1 MLVDTL
7 WSIPLRQMPMIRH
20 GTAWYGMMAGTH
32 GCLLHYIVYF
42 VWFLYLSICNGN
54 TTCFFHATAGIHLRF
69 PTASPLRDRILGEEV
84 TISVWDQDEHGEWW
98 RVIFYEGGWKEW
110 TSLSYLESVF
120 DENRQLTWYGKA
132 FVHRHFQ

>member
-1 MLVDTL
+1 METPHV
-7 WSIPLRQMPMIRH
+7 
-20 GTAWYGMMAGTH
+20 
-32 GCLLHYIVYF
+32 
-42 VWFLYLSICNGN
+42 
-54 TTCFFHATAGIHLRF
+54 FFHATADIHLRF

-132 FVHRHFQ
+132 FVYRHFQ